1 MKINVDAAFPSQSDV
16 VWVGMVAHNNSG
28 DCIWWNR
35 KKFVGRLKSVDG
47 EALAIHLH
55 CSRERLDEV
64 KIGSDCLAVI
74 NSLSSTSSLF
84 CSFGAIVE
92 SCLAFSGVWGFK
104 SH

>member
-47 EALAIHLH
+47 EALAIHH
-55 CSRERLDEV
+55 DISIARE
-64 KIGSDCLAVI
+64 KG
-74 NSLSSTSSLF
+74 
-84 CSFGAIVE
+84 
-92 SCLAFSGVWGFK
+92 WMK
-104 SH
+104 